1 LAGDTS
7 KLTLGTLVSPVRIL
21 IADDHEIVRKGVS
34 SLLLSRQNFEI
45 CGEAANGEEA
55 VQQVRQLEPDL
66 VVLDVTM
73 PVLDGISAA
82 KRIHKMRPSTP
93 ILILSMHE
101 GREMIRAAK
110 QAGAQA
116 FVTKNHVSS
125 VLLKAVDAVLE
136 GQTFFSAQGG
146 SGAGSAAG

>member
-1 LAGDTS
+1 VA
-7 KLTLGTLVSPVRIL
+7 PVRIL

-34 SLLLSRQNFEI
+34 SLLQSRENFEI

-55 VQQVRQLEPDL
+55 VQQARQLDPDL

-82 KRIHKMRPSTP
+82 KLIRKLLPSTP
-93 ILILSMHE
+93 ILILSTHE
-101 GREMIRAAK
+101 GREMVRAAK

-116 FVTKNHVSS
+116 FVTKSEVSS

-136 GQTFFSAQGG
+136 GHTFFSG
-146 SGAGSAAG
+146 SSVVVTQSPGTTQSASTVHH

>member
-1 LAGDTS
+1 M
-7 KLTLGTLVSPVRIL
+7 RIL

-34 SLLLSRQNFEI
+34 SLLLSRENFEI

-55 VQQVRQLEPDL
+55 IQQVRQLEPDL

-82 KRIHKMRPSTP
+82 KRIRKMRPSTP

-116 FVTKNHVSS
+116 FVTKSDVSS
-125 VLLKAVDAVLE
+125 VLLKAVDAVLG
-136 GQTFFSAQGG
+136 GQTFFAVPGG
-146 SGAGSAAG
+146 DVSGGTTPTPGTSHAGVKPPH

>member
-1 LAGDTS
+1 VA
-7 KLTLGTLVSPVRIL
+7 PVRIL

-34 SLLLSRQNFEI
+34 SLLQSRENFEI

-55 VQQVRQLEPDL
+55 VQRARQLVPDL

-82 KRIHKMRPSTP
+82 KLIRKLLPSTP
-93 ILILSMHE
+93 ILILSTHE
-101 GREMIRAAK
+101 GREMVRAAK

-116 FVTKNHVSS
+116 FVTKSEVSS

-136 GQTFFSAQGG
+136 GHTFFSG
-146 SGAGSAAG
+146 SSVVVTQSPGTTQSASTAHH

>member
-1 LAGDTS
+1 VA
-7 KLTLGTLVSPVRIL
+7 PVRIL

-34 SLLLSRQNFEI
+34 SLLQSRENFEI

-55 VQQVRQLEPDL
+55 VQQARQLVPDL

-82 KRIHKMRPSTP
+82 KLIRKLLPSTP
-93 ILILSMHE
+93 ILILSTHE
-101 GREMIRAAK
+101 GREMVRAAK

-116 FVTKNHVSS
+116 FVTKSEVSS

-136 GQTFFSAQGG
+136 GHTFFSG
-146 SGAGSAAG
+146 SSVVVTQSPGTTQSASTVHH